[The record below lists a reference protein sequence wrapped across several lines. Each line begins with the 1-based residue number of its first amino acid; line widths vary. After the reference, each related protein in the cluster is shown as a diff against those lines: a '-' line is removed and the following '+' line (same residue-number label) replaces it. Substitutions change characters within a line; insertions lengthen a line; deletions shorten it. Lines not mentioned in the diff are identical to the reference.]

1 MLCDPRRCSKLKLK
15 ENATVFKLATVPH
28 LPRIIVIT
36 RDRLL
41 VLDATSAVSAEVAA
55 DAASGGADGAA
66 VAVAEGEGGD
76 PAVAAVGDPAA
87 DAGEGSATKG
97 SATEASATE
106 GAADRAA
113 ADGSAGGGGGAAGG
127 AEAAAQGAL
136 PAMPAMQAMPA
147 MVKSN
152 HHLTELLKMTLLKKD
167 PNVLTLHYRMGAD
180 MDQTK
185 RRTYK
190 LVTKEAF
197 VAVRA

>member
-41 VLDATSAVSAEVAA
+41 ILDATSAVSAEVSADAA
-55 DAASGGADGAA
+55 DAASGGADGTA

-76 PAVAAVGDPAA
+76 PAAAAVGA
-87 DAGEGSATKG
+87 DAGEGSAT
-97 SATEASATE
+97 EASARE
-106 GAADRAA
+106 GAADGAA
-113 ADGSAGGGGGAAGG
+113 ADGSAGGAA
-127 AEAAAQGAL
+127 AAAQGAL
-136 PAMPAMQAMPA
+136 PGMQA